1 MMITSLSI
9 RRLEDTPP
17 MKTNNAHENENYNST
32 EDVLTEVLRTGAAK
46 MLPTAVEAEVEAF
59 CQRYQFLRDEENRH
73 RIVRNGYLPERKI
86 LTGIGEVAVK
96 MPRIRDRTGRGE
108 DRIGFR
114 SSILPAYL
122 RKSRSLEALIPWLY
136 LKGVSTGGFE
146 AALSA
151 LVGPDAPGL
160 TSSTIAR
167 LKTLWTR
174 EHEDWQKR
182 SLKEKHY
189 VYFWADGIHV
199 NVRMDKQKL
208 CLLVVIGA
216 TADGRKELIALEDG
230 FRESK
235 QSWRELLLELRHRG
249 LDQGPKLAVADG
261 AMGFWSALAEVY
273 PETRAARCW
282 VHKTANVLNRLPK
295 SVQKKAKGH
304 LTQIYT
310 AETKKQAE
318 SALLFFIKAYQQKYP
333 KAAEILVKD
342 REELLAFY
350 DFPAE
355 HWIHLRSTNPIESTF
370 ATVRLRTAKTR
381 GCLSRETALAM
392 AFRLC
397 KEAQKKWR
405 KLNAPHLLQLV
416 KKGIKFTD
424 GITSERHAA

>member
-1 MMITSLSI
+1 M
-9 RRLEDTPP
+9 R
-17 MKTNNAHENENYNST
+17 TNNVHENEKHNST
-32 EDVLTEVLRTGAAK
+32 EDALTEVLRTGATK
-46 MLPTAVEAEVEAF
+46 MLAAAVEAEVEAF
-59 CQRYQFLRDEENRH
+59 CESYQFMRDEENRR

-96 MPRIRDRTGRGE
+96 MPRTRDRTGTGE

-136 LKGVSTGGFE
+136 LKGISTGGFE

-160 TSSTIAR
+160 SSTTIAR
-167 LKTLWTR
+167 LKSVWIK
-174 EHEDWQKR
+174 EHDEWQKR
-182 SLKEKHY
+182 SLEGKRY

-216 TADGRKELIALEDG
+216 TADGTKELVALEDG
-230 FRESK
+230 FREST
-235 QSWRELLLELRHRG
+235 QSWRELLLDLKHRG
-249 LDQGPKLAVADG
+249 LEQAPELAVGDG
-261 AMGFWSALAEVY
+261 AMGFWSAMSEVY
-273 PETRAARCW
+273 PETRSARCW
-282 VHKTANVLNRLPK
+282 VHKTANVLNRMPK

-304 LTQIYT
+304 IIEIYT
-310 AETKKQAE
+310 AETIEKAE
-318 SALLFFIKAYQQKYP
+318 AAFGFFVKAYQAKYP
-333 KAAEILVKD
+333 KATEILVKD
-342 REELLAFY
+342 REELMAFY

-355 HWIHLRSTNPIESTF
+355 HWVHLRTTNPIESTF

-381 GCLSRETALAM
+381 GCLSRETALTM

-397 KEAQKKWR
+397 EEAEKKWR
-405 KLNAPHLLQLV
+405 KLNAPHLLRLV
-416 KKGIKFTD
+416 EKGIKFTD
-424 GITSERHAA
+424 GIAPDRIAA